1 MCSLKIRGGGGG
13 GGLSPELVVFVI
25 IVGGFSGAVS
35 LIAFLVLILQ
45 KFGNDLKVL
54 IPGEVELKPTSS
66 SSSSS
71 SALPRRRA
79 AAELEDERP
88 VAVASPVHSLETRN
102 EWVGHRLF
110 DSSQFK
116 SCLSLFV
123 IGSPC

>member
-1 MCSLKIRGGGGG
+1 MCSVKIRGGGG

-66 SSSSS
+66 SSSS
-71 SALPRRRA
+71 ALPCHGA
-79 AAELEDERP
+79 GLEDERP